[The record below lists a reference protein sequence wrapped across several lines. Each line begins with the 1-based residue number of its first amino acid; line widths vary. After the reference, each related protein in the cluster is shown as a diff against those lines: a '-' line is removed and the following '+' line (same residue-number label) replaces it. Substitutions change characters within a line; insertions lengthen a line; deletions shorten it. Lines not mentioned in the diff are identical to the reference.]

1 MGCLGG
7 SVLFGSRKR
16 NSVNYSCKKRKSK
29 PEEQVSERSET
40 LDDTSRN
47 LGNSLIRALLL
58 DAYQT
63 AKAIFVSFSKKNKSE
78 TAAAFGITV

>member
-16 NSVNYSCKKRKSK
+16 NYFNSCKTRKGK

-40 LDDTSRN
+40 LDTSRN
-47 LGNSLIRALLL
+47 LGSSLIRALLL

-78 TAAAFGITV
+78 TVAAFGITV